1 MQRQRKQS
9 GYIYQRAG
17 WWVLRYREDLLE
29 NGVVTRRQLAKKI
42 EPVAPE
48 HKRCKRPPA
57 EIQKKAEQLL
67 RPLNNHSYTPEAT
80 QTLAQFV
87 EGVYFPNISNEKRES
102 TLKGYRARWE
112 SQLKARC
119 GHLRL
124 RDFRTCDGQKLLA
137 DIARQDATLMRSTL
151 RHLRSLLSG
160 IFKHAIQQGY
170 LNGPNPIREVGT
182 PGAPEGKETYAYSL
196 EEVLAIRQCLSDPA
210 KTIVTVAGFTG
221 LRRAELRGLL
231 WENYNG
237 SELSVSR
244 SIWEG
249 YVNQPKTRKSKAPVP
264 VIPALAA
271 ILNEYRE
278 LCGNPT
284 AGPMFANGKGRPAN
298 LNNTLNREILP
309 ALNRCVCGKIRRAHL
324 EAELGHE
331 FKRDDKLPKWH
342 GWHAFRRGLATNLY
356 RLGVSDKIIQAIL
369 RHANVSTT
377 MNIYVKTVSEDSI
390 VAMHKL
396 DSVLCA
402 NRALDATTG
411 NRPLVN

>member
-29 NGVVTRRQLAKKI
+29 NGQVTRRQLAKKI
-42 EPVAPE
+42 ELVAPE

-57 EIQKKAEQLL
+57 EIQKKADQMLQ
-67 RPLNNHSYTPEAT
+67 PLNNHTYAPEAT
-80 QTLAQFV
+80 QTLEQFV
-87 EGVYFPNISNEKRES
+87 ERVYFPNISAEKRES

-119 GHLRL
+119 GKFRL

-137 DIARQDATLMRSTL
+137 DIARQDSTLMRSTL

-160 IFKHAIQQGY
+160 IFRHAIQQGY
-170 LNGPNPIREVGT
+170 LNGPNPMREVGT
-182 PGAPEGKETYAYSL
+182 PGAPEGQETHAYSL
-196 EEVLAIRQCLSDPA
+196 EEVLAIRQYLSEPA

-237 SELSVSR
+237 SEISVSR

-249 YVNQPKTRKSKAPVP
+249 YVNEPKTRKSKAPVP

-271 ILNEYRE
+271 ILDEYRVS
-278 LCGNPT
+278 CGNPAT
-284 AGPMFANGKGRPAN
+284 GPMFANGKGRPAN

-309 ALNRCVCGKIRRAHL
+309 VLNRCVCGKIKSEHAGTR
-324 EAELGHE
+324 HE
-331 FKRDDKLPKWH
+331 FKRDDKIPTWH

-396 DSVLCA
+396 ESVLCA
-402 NRALDATTG
+402 NRALEEKSG
-411 NRPLVN
+411 SRLVVN